1 MPEIKKDTRKVRFNI
16 AIAAYKGKH
25 PGYRHNEVVNYADM
39 PPGHQFWV
47 DNKSIIGST
56 LICEFIE
63 DEPKPVGPETEP
75 VKPEEKPVEPVIEE
89 KQETHEVEQPE
100 PETEKNDCYDFNE
113 DAPQY
118 IPGEKEAHPETE
130 KKRRGRPKKNE

>member
-1 MPEIKKDTRKVRFNI
+1 MPEIKKDTRKVRFNL
-16 AIAAYKGKH
+16 AIPAYRDKH

-56 LICEFIE
+56 LICGFIE
-63 DEPKPVGPETEP
+63 DEPKPVEP
-75 VKPEEKPVEPVIEE
+75 VEPEKKPAEPVIEE
-89 KQETHEVEQPE
+89 KQETHEIVQSE
-100 PETEKNDCYDFNE
+100 PEIEESDLDEFNE

-118 IPGEKEAHPETE
+118 IPGEKEAQPETE